1 MQTLQ
6 KGWGGETRILLK
18 LAMERVKRG
27 ILTDSSK
34 NEHAAASDD
43 TGQTEKAQLLLHLG
57 STKAARHPRFLS
69 P

>member
-1 MQTLQ
+1 
-6 KGWGGETRILLK
+6 
-18 LAMERVKRG
+18 MERVKRG

-43 TGQTEKAQLLLHLG
+43 TGQTEEAQLLLHLG